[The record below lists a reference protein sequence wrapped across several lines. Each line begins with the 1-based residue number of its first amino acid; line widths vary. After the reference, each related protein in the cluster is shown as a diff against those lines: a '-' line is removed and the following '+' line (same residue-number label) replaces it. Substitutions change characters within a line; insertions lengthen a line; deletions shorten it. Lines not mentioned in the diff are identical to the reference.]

1 MSKLSKTFSLISAV
15 CAILLLSF
23 VFYYICITTQKAVL
37 RSCISSVVGDVAEYS
52 NEIGD
57 FARNGE
63 NWYVLTDDEA
73 KSVLSNKH
81 LTFGG
86 CFQLKS
92 QPQDMKEKNLKIA
105 VRKNSE
111 YGYSIMVWSKGFDNI
126 SGTEDDIV
134 SPSDEKV
141 PN

>member
-15 CAILLLSF
+15 CAILLFSF
-23 VFYYICITTQKAVL
+23 VFYYIWTITQRVIL
-37 RSCISSVVGDVAEYS
+37 RSCISSFIGDVAEYS
-52 NEIGD
+52 NQIDD
-57 FARNGE
+57 FAQNGE
-63 NWYVLTDDEA
+63 NWYVLTDNEA
-73 KSVLSNKH
+73 KSVFSNEH
-81 LTFGG
+81 ISFGG
-86 CFQLKS
+86 CFNLKS

-105 VRKNSE
+105 VRKTSE
-111 YGYSIMVWSKGFDNI
+111 YGYRIMVWSKGFDNI